1 MSKSNG
7 EPIYNKIKINK
18 KDGANSVNDTE
29 NESDKVGNTSNSND
43 LSKSKLKEYKIIIKD
58 LQNEIEDERNRVKDR
73 TEENKSI
80 LSDIKQKINKC
91 NKEIKSYSYKNEKQ
105 REKLQLISEEI
116 TQKINNISV
125 NQVVKN
131 LDRKKKSSS
140 NKFEQYNSEKK
151 LIDGNIDAKERQL
164 INIITLI
171 TNYEE
176 QNENL
181 KIKIMRSKYEKDN
194 NELLKKKLEQEKQ
207 IDNLNKKIKLMKTKI
222 LDHSKCPKKTESLTK
237 KIEEIKNEI
246 KVYDSKYNESKNKLT
261 ILENKKNRP
270 KIIVD
275 SNNNNL
281 TSKTI
286 VASRNNLNLKLS
298 STNKT
303 EINKINQ
310 QIYKMKYN
318 KINLQKKVL
327 TQKKLN
333 TEPDEDI
340 TKMYNLGGIFSDK
353 ELKAILIGLNNDK
366 ERYNQIIK
374 KFNVY
379 YSFVDSIETK
389 HKMDLKLKLNKIN
402 ELDDQ
407 ILNMNFQ
414 KEENET
420 NIELYKKQIKELLE
434 QRNIYLMRNNE
445 LDMQVQEKKKI
456 IERKNQEISLLG
468 SQLIKLKK
476 LLKKGDMKS
485 IKNEPDVEIQYI
497 DEEEENNLF
506 KNNEKL
512 DSYISPQRSKKIK
525 FLDNNENSI
534 KNIFKKNSN
543 FYNQKS
549 KINIDKESNNN
560 MKSDS
565 NSDNNS
571 NSNSNS
577 DNNSNSNSN
586 NNSNNESNS
595 NSNSNNNSNRNSNNN
610 SNSSNSNSKSISK
623 SKDNNNSN
631 SNEGNEKGNQ
641 VSNDEDSS

>member
-1 MSKSNG
+1 MNKSKG

-18 KDGANSVNDTE
+18 KDSTSSINDTE
-29 NESDKVGNTSNSND
+29 NESDKVGNTSNNND

-58 LQNEIEDERNRVKDR
+58 LQNKIEDEKNRVKDR
-73 TEENKSI
+73 TEGNKSI
-80 LSDIKQKINKC
+80 ISEIKQKINKC
-91 NKEIKSYSYKNEKQ
+91 NKEIKSYSFKNEKQ

-131 LDRKKKSSS
+131 LDKKKKSIS

-151 LIDGNIDAKERQL
+151 LIDENIDAKERQL

-194 NELLKKKLEQEKQ
+194 NELLKKKLEQEKL
-207 IDNLNKKIKLMKTKI
+207 IANLNKKIKLLKTKL
-222 LDHSKCPKKTESLTK
+222 LDHAKCPKTTESLTK

-246 KVYDSKYNESKNKLT
+246 KIYDVKYNQSKNKLEL
-261 ILENKKNRP
+261 LENKKNKP
-270 KIIVD
+270 KIILD
-275 SNNNNL
+275 SDNNNL
-281 TSKTI
+281 NSKTI
-286 VASRNNLNLKLS
+286 VATRNNFNLKYS
-298 STNKT
+298 KTNNT
-303 EINKINQ
+303 EINKFNH

-318 KINLQKKVL
+318 KINLQQKNL
-327 TQKKLN
+327 TQKKLS
-333 TEPDEDI
+333 TEEDEDI
-340 TKMYNLGGIFSDK
+340 TKLYNLGGIFSEK
-353 ELKAILIGLNNDK
+353 ELKAILIGLDNDK

-379 YSFVDSIETK
+379 YTYVDSIETR
-389 HKMDLKLKLNKIN
+389 HKLDIKLKLDKIN

-414 KEENET
+414 KEENEA

-445 LDMQVQEKKKI
+445 LDLQVQEKKKI

-468 SQLIKLKK
+468 NQLIKLKK
-476 LLKKGDMKS
+476 LLKKGDMNS

-497 DEEEENNLF
+497 DEEEENKLF
-506 KNNEKL
+506 KNQ
-512 DSYISPQRSKKIK
+512 DSYTSSKTKRIK
-525 FLDNNENSI
+525 FLDNNENGNKNFSI
-534 KNIFKKNSN
+534 KNSN
-543 FYNQKS
+543 FYNQGSKS
-549 KINIDKESNNN
+549 KINTDKESNNN
-560 MKSDS
+560 IK
-565 NSDNNS
+565 
-571 NSNSNS
+571 SNSNS

-586 NNSNNESNS
+586 SNSS
-595 NSNSNNNSNRNSNNN
+595 NSNSNNNNN
-610 SNSSNSNSKSISK
+610 SNSNSQSKSSSK
-623 SKDNNNSN
+623 SRNSNNNSN